1 LSGKPVAVIG
11 GGISGV
17 QAALDVANAGV
28 RVLLIEKGPALGG
41 HMAKLDKT
49 FPTNDCSACIL
60 SPKLVEA
67 SRHPL
72 ITIMT
77 MSEVIALDGEAPNFK
92 LTIRKAPRYVREDRC
107 VACGICAEKCPVKV
121 SNEFDEGLGERKA
134 IYLPYPQALP
144 LKYLIDSSHCLF
156 LNKERC
162 GVCSKVCPANAVD
175 FDVKPVTEVLEVS
188 SIIVAAGFELL
199 NPCELLP
206 LQCLQHPRIITSLEF
221 ERLLS
226 ASGPTGG
233 KLIIPRIN
241 TAPKRIVFA
250 QCVGSR
256 DSRFRPYCSRF
267 CCMTSIKQG
276 LVALEHEPSIEDI
289 WICHMGLRTY
299 GKGFDRYLARA
310 RKEGI
315 KFVKGKVAEILEG
328 GERLQVRVEDV
339 RTGMIESL
347 EADMVVL
354 AIAASPPKGLS
365 DLAKVLGIKIARDG
379 FIATEKPFSVKTT
392 REGIFAAGCCT
403 GPKDISDSVATASA
417 AASHA
422 LMVSQELRKLES
434 GTAAKSIAGEKKIES
449 PKSEEPRIG
458 VFVCRCGTN
467 IASVVDIRKVVE
479 AVRRIPGVV
488 YVGEH
493 LFMCSDSAL
502 TMLSEMIRQERLN
515 RIVVASCTPRTH
527 ESLFRATIEKGGLNP
542 YLFEMV
548 NIREHCAWVHRYE
561 RDQATRKAIA
571 LIKAAIA
578 KASLLE
584 PLEPGAIEVTN
595 RALIVGGGPAGLK
608 AASDLLRQGF
618 DVVIVEKSNKLGGS
632 LLSIENLDI
641 DFDDSEA
648 LRALLSLVDEERL
661 TVWTNCTIKAVN
673 GAVGDFSIVLS
684 NGVEI
689 HAGVIILAPGASL
702 RCNSQKIIRDSITS
716 VELDQKIK
724 QNDVLPE
731 HITFIQCLGARNEKR
746 GCSRFCCYK
755 TLLQAIELRKQGKEV
770 NILYTDL
777 MFYER
782 GAEELYYEACLEG
795 VRFFEYDKII
805 EFQNNRLVFNSVLDG
820 LISLETD
827 LVVEVDIL
835 VPGDSIAD
843 LRTILKVPT
852 DEEGFFLEKH
862 PKLAPVEFATEG
874 IFVAGCAQYPK
885 NLGEAM
891 IQGSAVAAKAAA
903 ILSKKKIL
911 TSPMICVVDENRCRG
926 CGECEAICKFGAARL
941 ITEGSIRKSKI
952 NGTICKGCGTCAA
965 SCPTNAIDVK
975 GFSHDHMK
983 RMITALL
990 GGCE

>member
-1 LSGKPVAVIG
+1 MSGKPVAVIG

-41 HMAKLDKT
+41 HMAQLDKT

-77 MSEVIALDGEAPNFK
+77 MSEVIALEGEAPNFK
-92 LTIRKAPRYVREDRC
+92 LTIRKMPRYVREDRC

-134 IYLPYPQALP
+134 IYLPYLQAVP
-144 LKYLIDSSHCLF
+144 LKYLIDSFHCLF
-156 LNKERC
+156 LNKKKC

-175 FDVKPVTEVLEVS
+175 FDAKPVTEVLEVS

-199 NPCELLP
+199 NPSKLLS
-206 LQCLQHPRIITSLEF
+206 LQCVQNPRILTSLEF

-233 KLIIPRIN
+233 KLIIPGLNR
-241 TAPKRIVFA
+241 APKRIVFA

-276 LVALEHEPSIEDI
+276 MVALEHEPSIESI

-315 KFVKGKVAEILEG
+315 KFIKGKVAEILED
-328 GERLQVRVEDV
+328 GEGVQVRVEDV
-339 RTGMIESL
+339 RTGMIEL
-347 EADMVVL
+347 LKVDMVVL
-354 AIAASPPKGLS
+354 AIAASPPKDLS
-365 DLAKVLGIKIARDG
+365 DLAKVLGIKIASDG
-379 FIATEKPFSVKTT
+379 FIATDKPFSVKTA

-422 LMVSQELRKLES
+422 LIISRELMRLES
-434 GTAAKSIAGEKKIES
+434 GTATKSIAGEKKIES

-467 IASVVDIRKVVE
+467 IASIVDVGKVVE
-479 AVRRIPGVV
+479 AVRLDPGVA

-502 TMLSEMIRQERLN
+502 TMLLELIHQERLN

-527 ESLFRATIEKGGLNP
+527 ESLFRATIERGGLNP

-548 NIREHCAWVHRYE
+548 NIREQCAWVHRSE
-561 RDQATRKAIA
+561 REQATRKAIA

-584 PLEPGAIEVTN
+584 PLEPGAIEVKN

-608 AASDLLRQGF
+608 AASDLLQQGF
-618 DVVIVEKSNKLGGS
+618 DVVLVEKSNKLGGS
-632 LLSIENLDI
+632 LLSIKNLDI
-641 DFDDSEA
+641 EFDGSEK
-648 LRALLSLVDEERL
+648 LQALLSLVDEKRF
-661 TVWTNCTIKAVN
+661 TVWTNCTIKVIN
-673 GAVGDFSIVLS
+673 GTVGDFNVVLS
-684 NGVEI
+684 NGTEI

-702 RCNSQKIIRDSITS
+702 RSNNQKLIGDSITT
-716 VELDQKIK
+716 VELDQRIK
-724 QNDVLPE
+724 QNDFLPE

-755 TLLQAIELRKQGKEV
+755 TLLQAIELRRMGKEV
-770 NILYTDL
+770 NILYIDL

-782 GAEELYYEACLEG
+782 GTEELFYEACLEG
-795 VRFFEYDKII
+795 VRFFEYETII
-805 EFQNNRLVFNSVLDG
+805 GFQNNRLIFNSVLDG

-827 LVVEVDIL
+827 LVVEADIL
-835 VPGDSIAD
+835 VPGDSIAE
-843 LRTILKVPT
+843 LSSIMKVPT

-862 PKLAPVEFATEG
+862 PKLAPVEFSTEG

-885 NLGEAM
+885 NLGEA
-891 IQGSAVAAKAAA
+891 ITQGSAVAAKAAA
-903 ILSKKKIL
+903 VLSKKKML
-911 TSPMICVVDENRCRG
+911 TSPLICVVDENRCRG
-926 CGECEAICKFGAARL
+926 CGECEAICEFGAARL
-941 ITEGSIRKSKI
+941 IIEGSTRKSRI

-965 SCPTNAIDVK
+965 SCPTNAIEVR